1 MYVCRPSSQYTQTPH
16 YSITCFATQYDIIS
30 YHLTK
35 WHLIFILLFLP
46 YSLFAMI
53 MATIRSGAAAVAGQ
67 VQGENEMRKL
77 GQQKNMNSIQ
87 EKNHPEILQ

>member
-1 MYVCRPSSQYTQTPH
+1 
-16 YSITCFATQYDIIS
+16 
-30 YHLTK
+30 
-35 WHLIFILLFLP
+35 
-46 YSLFAMI
+46 